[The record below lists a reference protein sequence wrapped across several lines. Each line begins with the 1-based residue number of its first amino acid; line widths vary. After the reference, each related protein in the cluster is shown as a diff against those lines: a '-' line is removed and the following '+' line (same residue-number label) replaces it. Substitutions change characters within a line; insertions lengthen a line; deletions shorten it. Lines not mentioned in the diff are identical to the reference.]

1 MSGINALTT
10 SSGNYYSLAG
20 QGSSSNEAKTS
31 KTSASLTS
39 SLLATLAGD
48 ESGSSADSAVNVKL
62 SSAAQA
68 YLAKLNGTSST
79 TGTTSS
85 SSKATFSLTK
95 QQAQKI
101 DDILAK
107 YKDSPFTQATFEKI
121 QDELKAAGLSADQ
134 LRVKDQVSSFNPT
147 QSLLSALNGDD
158 TSSSQ
163 TTAATRAATSQTKAE
178 NYMANIISAWKSVS
192 TTAGVD

>member
-20 QGSSSNEAKTS
+20 QGTTSHESKTG

-39 SLLATLAGD
+39 SLLATLAED
-48 ESGSSADSAVNVKL
+48 ETANSADTAVQVKL
-62 SSAAQA
+62 SAAAQA
-68 YLAKLNGTSST
+68 YLAKMN
-79 TGTTSS
+79 GTTSS
-85 SSKATFSLTK
+85 STSTTSFSLTK

-107 YKDSPFTQATFEKI
+107 YKDSPFTQTTFEKI

-147 QSLLSALNGDD
+147 QSLISALNGTDGE
-158 TSSSQ
+158 TAQ
-163 TTAATRAATSQTKAE
+163 PTAATRLAESQSKAE
-178 NYMANIISAWKSVS
+178 AYMKNIITAWKSIS
-192 TTAGVD
+192 TTVGES

>member
-10 SSGNYYSLAG
+10 STGNYYSLAG
-20 QGSSSNEAKTS
+20 QGTSSGEAKTG

-39 SLLATLAGD
+39 SLLATLAED
-48 ESGSSADSAVNVKL
+48 KSASTDSAVQVKL

-68 YLAKLNGTSST
+68 YLAKLNGTTSSS
-79 TGTTSS
+79 TTSS
-85 SSKATFSLTK
+85 STSTSFSLTK

-107 YKDSPFTQATFEKI
+107 YKDSPFTQETFEKI
-121 QDELKAAGLSADQ
+121 QDELKAASLSADQ

-147 QSLLSALNGDD
+147 QSLISALNGTDSE
-158 TSSSQ
+158 TSQ
-163 TTAATRAATSQTKAE
+163 PTAATRLAEGKTKAQ
-178 NYMANIISAWKSVS
+178 NYMANIITAWKSIS
-192 TTAGVD
+192 TTVGES